1 MLFGTI
7 ENNIIFSRP
16 SHFNIP
22 EPFFSPVADV
32 IKTSGQM
39 QGHGIYILSLKC
51 QVNAKLK
58 NDPRKIF
65 VAAAL
70 NILHFYQPYFP
81 GVVANYPR
89 TAPWR
94 SMRIVNHDQKPFDL
108 SRVRDETIL
117 LKVVSSND
125 ASIASCA
132 VISLKQDAVRLEEA
146 TITRKDSAVVAEIT
160 HGSGCFHILLG

>member
-1 MLFGTI
+1 
-7 ENNIIFSRP
+7 
-16 SHFNIP
+16 
-22 EPFFSPVADV
+22 
-32 IKTSGQM
+32 
-39 QGHGIYILSLKC
+39 
-51 QVNAKLK
+51 
-58 NDPRKIF
+58 
-65 VAAAL
+65 
-70 NILHFYQPYFP
+70 
-81 GVVANYPR
+81 
-89 TAPWR
+89 
-94 SMRIVNHDQKPFDL
+94 MRIVNHGQKPFDL